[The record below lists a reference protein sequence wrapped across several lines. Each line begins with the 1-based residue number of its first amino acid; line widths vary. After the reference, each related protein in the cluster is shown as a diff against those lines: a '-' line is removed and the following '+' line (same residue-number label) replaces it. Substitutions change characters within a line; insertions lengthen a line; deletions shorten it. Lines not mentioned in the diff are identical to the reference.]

1 MRLDAQYPE
10 QLYPIRV
17 AGLLGMYSVGL
28 MPDQDEER
36 SELFGNLSLVGS
48 GGKFVAV
55 LTRRQLTLE
64 RFDGH
69 GVRLSLGSISRM
81 RHMKVPLFPAG
92 AVPLSL
98 MAIYLGLKVLLA
110 PYAMVATAAGS
121 LTLLGYVLSRT
132 SVLAIETEAGDRH
145 IVAGSEGV
153 LLRLCMMVDRV
164 GRGSTIE
171 EARVGLEH
179 IDAELPPFPAFRD
192 AMGDVLDPKGLLEA
206 PESTESELFA
216 DPLLSVPSKPE
227 SSPMAGFLSVDEPE
241 PMPSFM
247 NDVYPSPPTGEDHTP
262 MMMFDDQPPEP
273 EPDAYARAWGRED
286 SPSWYEEKSAGG
298 SRIDSALGEAAV
310 GMDLFGEGGIFDAE
324 PSSSYS
330 PPTTPP
336 PHESVAPAQD
346 LPITQNYIN
355 AVGSSVEDR
364 GPSSSQMIR
373 RAQDRFGDS
382 GPYMTRSLPAPNE
395 AAVREEC
402 KPGVVRQARAKQAL
416 LTDGGASSPAIDS
429 ASLEEFPGVSRI
441 VNSMGTGRVN
451 SGGRRK
457 ASKQRMG
464 WIGALLRPGHRVQ
477 RRPETYASEYGDS
490 DGSFEASGA
499 RFQSSQHIRLR
510 SDQDHQADV
519 VNRGTSKSPRPHS
532 AKEALNGVVKRVSSG
547 QNKESLNEHGVEER
561 GLRFSQLRRTS
572 SKSDPHPLPGI
583 KRLE

>member
-1 MRLDAQYPE
+1 
-10 QLYPIRV
+10 
-17 AGLLGMYSVGL
+17 MYSVGL
-28 MPDQDEER
+28 TLDQDEER

-55 LTRRQLTLE
+55 LTKRQLTLE

-98 MAIYLGLKVLLA
+98 MSIYLGLKVLLA
-110 PYAMVATAAGS
+110 PYALVATAAGS

-153 LLRLCMMVDRV
+153 LLKLCMMVDRV
-164 GRGSTIE
+164 GRGSSIE
-171 EARVGLEH
+171 EARKGLEH
-179 IDAELPPFPAFRD
+179 IDPELHPFPALRD
-192 AMGDVLDPKGLLEA
+192 AMGGALETKGLLEA
-206 PESTESELFA
+206 PEVPEVESVAEQ
-216 DPLLSVPSKPE
+216 LLSFPPEPE
-227 SSPMAGFLSVDEPE
+227 SSPMAGFLSVDEPV
-241 PMPSFM
+241 PVQSFT
-247 NDVYPSPPTGEDHTP
+247 NDVFASPPPAEEPSP
-262 MMMFDDQPPEP
+262 MMMFDDPVTEP
-273 EPDAYARAWGRED
+273 GADAYSRAWGREE
-286 SPSWYEEKSAGG
+286 SPPWYEEKPAGG

-310 GMDLFGEGGIFDAE
+310 GMDLFGEGGIFDTDSE
-324 PSSSYS
+324 SSYS

-336 PHESVAPAQD
+336 PRDSVIPTQD
-346 LPITQNYIN
+346 FPVTQNYIDS
-355 AVGSSVEDR
+355 VSPPVEDR

-373 RAQDRFGDS
+373 RAQDRFGET
-382 GPYMTRSLPAPNE
+382 GPFMARSLPAPNE
-395 AAVREEC
+395 VAVREEC

-416 LTDGGASSPAIDS
+416 LTDGSGSAPGIDP

-441 VNSMGTGRVN
+441 VNSMGSGRVN
-451 SGGRRK
+451 TGGRRK

-464 WIGALLRPGHRVQ
+464 WIGALLGPGHRVQ
-477 RRPETYASEYGDS
+477 RRSESYASEYGDV
-490 DGSFEASGA
+490 DATVEDSGA

-519 VNRGTSKSPRPHS
+519 VNREVQSGTQPHS
-532 AKEALNGVVKRVSSG
+532 AKEALEGVVKRVSSG
-547 QNKESLNEHGVEER
+547 ENRESVAIHGIERR
-561 GLRFSQLRRTS
+561 GLRFSQLKRTS
-572 SKSDPHPLPGI
+572 SKTDPHPLPGI